1 MDLLG
6 FLLSILVL
14 FLSSILTKLLQKL
27 WWRPI
32 RVQRAMASQGIKGP
46 PYKFI
51 HGCTKEISKLK
62 EDVMMKM
69 NEPMTNVSHEIL
81 PIVEPHI
88 HKWNK
93 LYGGIFLFWHG
104 PEALLSISDTE
115 LVKEVLNNRDK
126 TYVKPDFQENIR
138 KLFGDGLFSTK
149 REKWARQR
157 RLAHLAFHG
166 ESLKCMIPAMVDSV
180 HMLLKRW
187 QNLEAREIELF
198 EEFTGITSDVIS
210 RTAFGS
216 SYIEGRNIFRM
227 LGELTTI
234 VSRNL
239 FTLRLPGVRK
249 IWKTSDEIDSERL
262 EKAIHDAVLEI
273 IKNREEK
280 VNTGEMN
287 NYGNDFLGSLLKA
300 YHDPD
305 ESKRITIDDVI
316 DECKTFYFAGQE
328 TTNSVLTWTLFLL
341 AIHKDWQQ
349 EARKEVTNV
358 FGNEDPNHDGMMKL
372 KTVGMIINESLRLYP
387 PVISVFRKVKKQV
400 TLGSLVLPADIVL
413 HIPTL
418 AIHHERRIWGNDVHL
433 FKPERFSEGI
443 AKATNNNAT
452 AFLPFGLGPRNCV
465 GLNFAMNEVKIA
477 VAMILQRYSF
487 TLSPGYI
494 PWPAHFLTIHPQPGV
509 KVILHPLQCEHVCAQ
524 LDLKKEEG

>member
-1 MDLLG
+1 MNLLVNG
-6 FLLSILVL
+6 GVFLLSIIL
-14 FLSSILTKLLQKL
+14 FSALEKVLQKF
-27 WWRPI
+27 WWNPI
-32 RVQRAMASQGIKGP
+32 RVQRAMASQGVRGP
-46 PYKFI
+46 PYGFA
-51 HGCTKEISKLK
+51 HGSTREIFKLR
-62 EDVMMKM
+62 EEVARQM
-69 NEPMTNVSHEIL
+69 NKHTVDVSHDIL

-88 HKWNK
+88 YKWSQMF
-93 LYGGIFLFWHG
+93 GGIFLYWYG
-104 PEALLSISDTE
+104 PAALLLISDTE

-126 TYVKPDFQENIR
+126 TYVKPDFPGDIK
-138 KLFGDGLFSTK
+138 KLLGDGLFSTK
-149 REKWARQR
+149 GEKWARQR

-187 QNLEAREIELF
+187 QNLEAREVELF
-198 EEFTGITSDVIS
+198 EEFTAITSDVIS

-216 SYIEGRNIFRM
+216 SYIEGRNMFQM

-234 VSRNL
+234 ASRNI
-239 FTLRLPGVRK
+239 FKLRLPGVRN

-262 EKAIHDAVLEI
+262 EKAIRDVVLEI
-273 IKNREEK
+273 IRKREEK

-287 NYGNDFLGSLLKA
+287 DYGNDLLGSLLKA

-305 ESKRITIDDVI
+305 ESKRITIDDVM

-349 EARKEVTNV
+349 EARKEVTDV
-358 FGNEDPNHDGMMKL
+358 FGNEDPNHDGIMKL

-387 PVISVFRKVKKQV
+387 PVISLLRKVKKQV
-400 TLGSLVLPADIVL
+400 TLGNLVLPADIVL
-413 HIPTL
+413 DIPTL
-418 AIHHERRIWGNDVHL
+418 AIHHDRRIWGNDVHL

-443 AKATNNNAT
+443 AKATNNNAA
-452 AFLPFGLGPRNCV
+452 AFLPFGLGPRTCV
-465 GLNFAMNEVKIA
+465 GINFATNEAKIA
-477 VAMILQRYSF
+477 IAMILQRYSF

-494 PWPAHFLTIHPQPGV
+494 HLPAHILTIHPQHGV
-509 KVILHPLQCEHVCAQ
+509 KVILHPLQCEHVRAQ
-524 LDLKKEEG
+524 LD

>member
-1 MDLLG
+1 MPSEVDPC
-6 FLLSILVL
+6 
-14 FLSSILTKLLQKL
+14 SSEANPCL
-27 WWRPI
+27 R
-32 RVQRAMASQGIKGP
+32 
-46 PYKFI
+46 
-51 HGCTKEISKLK
+51 
-62 EDVMMKM
+62 
-69 NEPMTNVSHEIL
+69 
-81 PIVEPHI
+81 
-88 HKWNK
+88 
-93 LYGGIFLFWHG
+93 GIFLFWHG

-187 QNLEAREIELF
+187 QNLEAREVELF

-239 FTLRLPGVRK
+239 FKLRLPGV
-249 IWKTSDEIDSERL
+249 
-262 EKAIHDAVLEI
+262 
-273 IKNREEK
+273 REEK

-418 AIHHERRIWGNDVHL
+418 AIHHDARIWGNDVHL

-443 AKATNNNAT
+443 AKATNNNAA